1 MIYKGVVPVLLNT
14 EEKPI
19 NRFVFLVRNL
29 NIGQRAIDALSNVVC
44 VLEIKLR
51 VCVHKPWLVNK
62 MKRIA

>member
-1 MIYKGVVPVLLNT
+1 MIYKGLVPVLLNT

-29 NIGQRAIDALSNVVC
+29 NIGQRAIDALSNVVF